1 MIERLYCHLKKKLQE
16 NYMKGRDILNDQ
28 SLKKG
33 FKHLIQKEPLFKA
46 VLEQKNYEIK
56 LFNKKKGFE
65 GLVSLIVD
73 QQLSVASARAIFKR
87 IKKLIDPFTAENFI
101 QVSETDLKG
110 AGLSSQKINYCKG
123 IANNIISGDLD
134 LEGLEKKEDSEV
146 IEELVK
152 IKGIG
157 EWTAKCYLLSCL
169 KRIDVWPAAD
179 LGLMVAIQKLKG
191 MKERPKQ
198 LTIEEIAEPWS
209 PYRSVAALLLWST
222 HDKE

>member
-1 MIERLYCHLKKKLQE
+1 MI
-16 NYMKGRDILNDQ
+16 
-28 SLKKG
+28 
-33 FKHLIQKEPLFKA
+33 
-46 VLEQKNYEIK
+46 
-56 LFNKKKGFE
+56 
-65 GLVSLIVD
+65 
-73 QQLSVASARAIFKR
+73 
-87 IKKLIDPFTAENFI
+87 
-101 QVSETDLKG
+101 
-110 AGLSSQKINYCKG
+110 SQKKYQNSKCRYGCLFQSFSGHAYLWGNDRQKIKYCKG

-134 LEGLEKKEDSEV
+134 LESLEKKEDSEV
-146 IEELVK
+146 IEELVQ

-169 KRIDVWPAAD
+169 KRIDGWPAAD

>member
-1 MIERLYCHLKKKLQE
+1 
-16 NYMKGRDILNDQ
+16 MKDREILNDQ

-33 FKHLIQKEPLFKA
+33 FKHLMQKEPLFKA

-73 QQLSVASARAIFKR
+73 QQLSVASARAIFRRMKN
-87 IKKLIDPFTAENFI
+87 LIEPFTAENFI
-101 QVSETDLKG
+101 KVSETDLKN

-123 IANNIISGDLD
+123 IAIKIISGDLN
-134 LEGLEKKEDSEV
+134 LESLEKKEDSAV
-146 IEELVK
+146 IEELVQ

-157 EWTAKCYLLSCL
+157 EWTAKCYLIACL
-169 KRIDVWPAAD
+169 KRIDAWPSAD

>member
-1 MIERLYCHLKKKLQE
+1 
-16 NYMKGRDILNDQ
+16 MKGRDILNDQ
-28 SLKKG
+28 NLRKG
-33 FKHLIQKEPLFKA
+33 FKHLIKKEPLFKA

-65 GLVSLIVD
+65 GLISLIVD
-73 QQLSVASARAIFKR
+73 QQLSVASARAIFNRMKEL
-87 IKKLIDPFTAENFI
+87 IKPFTAENFI
-101 QVSETDLKG
+101 KVSETDLKG

-123 IANNIISGDLD
+123 VANNIISGDLN
-134 LEGLEKKEDSEV
+134 LKSFEKKKDSE
-146 IEELVK
+146 IIQELVK

-157 EWTAKCYLLSCL
+157 EWTAKCYLLACL

>member
-1 MIERLYCHLKKKLQE
+1 
-16 NYMKGRDILNDQ
+16 MKDNNILNDQ

-87 IKKLIDPFTAENFI
+87 MKELIEPFTAKNFI
-101 QVSETDLKG
+101 QVSETDLRN
-110 AGLSSQKINYCKG
+110 AGLSYQKIKYCKG

-134 LEGLEKKEDSEV
+134 LESLEKKEDSEV

>member
-46 VLEQKNYEIK
+46 VLEQKKYEIK

-87 IKKLIDPFTAENFI
+87 IENLIDPFTAENFI

-146 IEELVK
+146 IEELVQ

-198 LTIEEIAEPWS
+198 LTIEEIAKPWS

>member
-1 MIERLYCHLKKKLQE
+1 
-16 NYMKGRDILNDQ
+16 MKDREMLNDQ
-28 SLKKG
+28 SLKKA
-33 FKHLIQKEPLFKA
+33 FKYLIQKEPLFKA

-65 GLVSLIVD
+65 GLISLIVD

-87 IKKLIDPFTAENFI
+87 MKNLIEPFTAENFI
-101 QVSETDLKG
+101 KVSETDLKS

-123 IANNIISGDLD
+123 IANNIINGDLD
-134 LEGLEKKEDSEV
+134 LESLEKKGDSEV
-146 IEELVK
+146 IEELVQ
-152 IKGIG
+152 IKGVG
-157 EWTAKCYLLSCL
+157 EWTAKCYLIACL
-169 KRIDVWPAAD
+169 KRIDAWPSAD

-198 LTIEEIAEPWS
+198 LTIEEIAKSWS

>member
-1 MIERLYCHLKKKLQE
+1 MIERLYCHSKRKLQKS
-16 NYMKGRDILNDQ
+16 YMKDREILNDQ
-28 SLKKG
+28 NLKKG
-33 FKHLIQKEPLFKA
+33 FKHLMQKEPLFKA

-73 QQLSVASARAIFKR
+73 QQLSVASARAIFRRMKN
-87 IKKLIDPFTAENFI
+87 LIEPFTAENFI
-101 QVSETDLKG
+101 KVSETDLKS

-123 IANNIISGDLD
+123 IASNIISGDLN
-134 LEGLEKKEDSEV
+134 LESLEKKEDSEV
-146 IEELVK
+146 IEELVQ
-152 IKGIG
+152 IKGVG
-157 EWTAKCYLLSCL
+157 EWTAKCYLIACL
-169 KRIDVWPAAD
+169 KRIDAWPSAD

>member
-1 MIERLYCHLKKKLQE
+1 
-16 NYMKGRDILNDQ
+16 MKGRDILNDQ
-28 SLKKG
+28 NLRKG
-33 FKHLIQKEPLFKA
+33 FKHLIKKEPLFKA

-65 GLVSLIVD
+65 GLISLIVD
-73 QQLSVASARAIFKR
+73 QQLSVSSAKAIFNRMKELV
-87 IKKLIDPFTAENFI
+87 KPFTAENFI
-101 QVSETDLKG
+101 EVSEAELKG

-123 IANNIISGDLD
+123 IANQIIVGDLNLKS
-134 LEGLEKKEDSEV
+134 LERKKDSEI

-157 EWTAKCYLLSCL
+157 EWTAKCYLLACL

-179 LGLMVAIQKLKG
+179 LGLMVAIQKMKG

-209 PYRSVAALLLWST
+209 PYRSVDALLVWST
-222 HDKE
+222 HGKE

>member
-1 MIERLYCHLKKKLQE
+1 
-16 NYMKGRDILNDQ
+16 MKDKEILNDQ
-28 SLKKG
+28 SLKKV
-33 FKHLIQKEPLFKA
+33 FKHLIQKEPLFKH

-65 GLVSLIVD
+65 GLDSLIVD

-87 IKKLIDPFTAENFI
+87 MKELIEPFTAKNFI
-101 QVSETDLKG
+101 QVSETDLRN
-110 AGLSSQKINYCKG
+110 AGLSYQKIKYCKG

-134 LEGLEKKEDSEV
+134 LESLEKKEDSEV

>member
-1 MIERLYCHLKKKLQE
+1 
-16 NYMKGRDILNDQ
+16 MKDREILNDQ

-33 FKHLIQKEPLFKA
+33 FKHLIQKEPLFEA
-46 VLEQKNYEIK
+46 VLEQKNYDIR

-65 GLVSLIVD
+65 GLVSLVVD

-87 IKKLIDPFTAENFI
+87 MKELIEPFTAESFI

-123 IANNIISGDLD
+123 IANNIICGDLD
-134 LEGLEKKEDSEV
+134 LKSLEKKEDSEV
-146 IEELVK
+146 IEELVQ

-157 EWTAKCYLLSCL
+157 EWTAKCYLIACL

-198 LTIEEIAEPWS
+198 LTIEEIAKPWS

>member
-1 MIERLYCHLKKKLQE
+1 ME
-16 NYMKGRDILNDQ
+16 
-28 SLKKG
+28 S
-33 FKHLIQKEPLFKA
+33 
-46 VLEQKNYEIK
+46 
-56 LFNKKKGFE
+56 
-65 GLVSLIVD
+65 
-73 QQLSVASARAIFKR
+73 
-87 IKKLIDPFTAENFI
+87 
-101 QVSETDLKG
+101 
-110 AGLSSQKINYCKG
+110 
-123 IANNIISGDLD
+123 
-134 LEGLEKKEDSEV
+134 LEKKEDSEV
-146 IEELVK
+146 IEELVQ

-179 LGLMVAIQKLKG
+179 LVLMVDIQKLKG

>member
-1 MIERLYCHLKKKLQE
+1 
-16 NYMKGRDILNDQ
+16 MKGRDILNDQ
-28 SLKKG
+28 NLRKG
-33 FKHLIQKEPLFKA
+33 FNHLIKKEPLFKT
-46 VLEQKNYEIK
+46 LLKQKNYEIK

-65 GLVSLIVD
+65 GLVGLIVD
-73 QQLSVASARAIFKR
+73 QQLSVASARAIFNR
-87 IKKLIDPFTAENFI
+87 MTELIKPFTAENFI
-101 QVSETDLKG
+101 EVSETDLKG

-123 IANNIISGDLD
+123 IANKIISGDLN
-134 LEGLEKKEDSEV
+134 LKSLEKKEDSEI

-157 EWTAKCYLLSCL
+157 EWTAKCYLLACL

-198 LTIEEIAEPWS
+198 LTIEEIAASWS

>member
-1 MIERLYCHLKKKLQE
+1 MEDRSILNERNLKKAFS
-16 NYMKGRDILNDQ
+16 Y
-28 SLKKG
+28 
-33 FKHLIQKEPLFKA
+33 LIEKEPLFKA
-46 VLEQKNYEIK
+46 VLEEKNYEIK
-56 LFNKKKGFE
+56 LFNKRKGFE

-73 QQLSVASARAIFKR
+73 QQLSVASARAIFNRMKELV
-87 IKKLIDPFTAENFI
+87 KPFTAENFI
-101 QVSETDLKG
+101 EVSEAELKG

-123 IANNIISGDLD
+123 IANQIIVGDLNLKS
-134 LEGLEKKEDSEV
+134 LERKKDSEI

-152 IKGIG
+152 IKGVG
-157 EWTAKCYLLSCL
+157 EWTAKCYLLACL

-179 LGLMVAIQKLKG
+179 LGLMIAIQKLMG